1 MQSRMRRG
9 FSARQWMFVFKTISL
24 SSVMNSITCLLIMGL
39 VFTTGACSKFQP
51 AIGYN
56 KNHQPDQPLPFDHA
70 LHVGQYQI
78 KCQYCHNQVER
89 SKHSNIPA
97 LSTCMNCHIQV
108 KTDSPFI
115 TKIREA
121 YEKNGSI
128 EWVRVHMLPDHVQF
142 NHSAHVQ
149 KGVSCNTCHG
159 PVDTMKTV
167 YQFSDLSMGWCVNC
181 HRQPENKAPL
191 NCTTCHH

>member
-1 MQSRMRRG
+1 MQKI
-9 FSARQWMFVFKTISL
+9 ATISRL
-24 SSVMNSITCLLIMGL
+24 STWLGLAILAL
-39 VFTTGACSKFQP
+39 VFGACSKFQP
-51 AIGYN
+51 GIGYN
-56 KNHQPDQPLPFDHA
+56 KNYQPDQPIPFDHS
-70 LHVGQYQI
+70 LHVGTYQV

-97 LSTCMNCHIQV
+97 LSTCMNCHMQV
-108 KTDSPFI
+108 KTESPYI
-115 TKIREA
+115 AKIREA
-121 YEKNGSI
+121 YEKNESI

-159 PVDTMKTV
+159 PIDTMKTV
-167 YQFSDLSMGWCVNC
+167 YQFSDLSMGWCINC